1 MQREGLF
8 PRLLY
13 VIKKKAVLLH
23 VMMACQTEEVQIH
36 AFLTQ
41 RDMKVSGQLH
51 VPTAL
56 T

>member
-13 VIKKKAVLLH
+13 VTKKAVLLH
-23 VMMACQTEEVQIH
+23 AMMACQTEKVQVH

-41 RDMKVSGQLH
+41 QDMGVSGQLH

-56 T
+56 A